1 VGIYSFFF
9 SRQSCP
15 SVDEGKRAIDEMK
28 KLQLIYC
35 YESSGII
42 ALAD

>member
-1 VGIYSFFF
+1 VE
-9 SRQSCP
+9 
-15 SVDEGKRAIDEMK
+15 EGKQAIEEMK